1 MKASRPKIRML
12 CRGAL
17 TRIIGG
23 DGLRQPAAPK
33 WLSGC
38 GECAVMQ
45 VGSFCVPWLTRTPNS
60 GTPAVLVLNNMFD
73 RVVDINLA
81 GLVHVC

>member
-1 MKASRPKIRML
+1 
-12 CRGAL
+12 
-17 TRIIGG
+17 
-23 DGLRQPAAPK
+23 
-33 WLSGC
+33 
-38 GECAVMQ
+38 MQ